1 MNKLFANT
9 SLRAQRRGTQSKKVL
24 AKTVLAKALLSLGL
38 TLALVACQQP
48 QESGIDD
55 SNALAWVDDAPI
67 TPAMVDQFLKLRG
80 QTQADADARK
90 AALRELIRLQAMVNN
105 AKSQSVDDDPAVQAE
120 LALASQRVLINHFTN
135 RFVQQRPVTDEEL
148 RQAYNTTVKRSG
160 QQQVR
165 LDSILYVDEQAAVR
179 ALLAVEEGG
188 SFEQL
193 MTEARAANVPVEN
206 LDWIDLSQIP
216 EDYAPVV
223 GEVDIGAVVP
233 VPLRDQ
239 YQGQPAWRVFRVAD
253 RKRFQPPSF
262 DEVKPGLEQQVRRQ
276 KLLEWSQRLLSKS
289 EVKMADGSEFVMDQ
303 APIDGDSTQ

>member
-1 MNKLFANT
+1 MNKPAVAT
-9 SLRAQRRGTQSKKVL
+9 APRATRRRFFNKSRL
-24 AKTVLAKALLSLGL
+24 ATTLLGAGLLLMLA
-38 TLALVACQQP
+38 ACQSQ
-48 QESGIDD
+48 QDSAIDD
-55 SNALAWVDDAPI
+55 SNALAWVDGAPI

-80 QTQADADARK
+80 QTQADADTRK
-90 AALRELIRLQAMVNN
+90 GALRELIRLQAMVNS
-105 AKSQSVDDDPAVQAE
+105 AESQGVDNDAAVQAE
-120 LALASQRVLINHFTN
+120 LMLGRQRVLINHFTN
-135 RFVQQRPVTDEEL
+135 RFVEQRPVTDEEL

-165 LDSILYVDEQAAVR
+165 LDSILYVDQQAAVR
-179 ALLAVEEGG
+179 ALVAVEEG
-188 SFEQL
+188 STFEQL
-193 MTEARAANVPVEN
+193 MTEARGANIPVEN

-216 EDYAPVV
+216 EDYTPVV
-223 GEVDIGAVVP
+223 EDAEVGAVIP

-239 YQGQPAWRVFRVAD
+239 YQGQPAWRIFRVAD

-303 APIDGDSTQ
+303 AAEDDAS

>member
-1 MNKLFANT
+1 MNKPAVAT
-9 SLRAQRRGTQSKKVL
+9 APRATRRRFFNKSRL
-24 AKTVLAKALLSLGL
+24 ATTLLGAGLLLMLA
-38 TLALVACQQP
+38 ACQSQ
-48 QESGIDD
+48 QDSGIDD
-55 SNALAWVDDAPI
+55 SNALAWVDGAPI

-80 QTQADADARK
+80 QTQADADTRK
-90 AALRELIRLQAMVNN
+90 GALRELIRLQAMVNS
-105 AKSQSVDDDPAVQAE
+105 AESQGVDNDAAVQAE
-120 LALASQRVLINHFTN
+120 LMLGRQRVLINHFTN
-135 RFVQQRPVTDEEL
+135 RFVEQRPVTDEEL

-165 LDSILYVDEQAAVR
+165 LDSILYVDQQAAVR
-179 ALLAVEEGG
+179 ALVAVEEG
-188 SFEQL
+188 STFEQL
-193 MTEARAANVPVEN
+193 MTEARGANIPVEN

-216 EDYAPVV
+216 EDYTPVV
-223 GEVDIGAVVP
+223 EDAEVGAVIP

-239 YQGQPAWRVFRVAD
+239 YQGQPAWRIFRVAD

-303 APIDGDSTQ
+303 AAEDDAS

>member
-1 MNKLFANT
+1 MPMNKPAVAT
-9 SLRAQRRGTQSKKVL
+9 APRATRRRFFNKSRL
-24 AKTVLAKALLSLGL
+24 ATTLLGAGLLLMLA
-38 TLALVACQQP
+38 ACQSQ
-48 QESGIDD
+48 QDSGIDD
-55 SNALAWVDDAPI
+55 SNALAWVDGAPI

-80 QTQADADARK
+80 QTQADADTRK
-90 AALRELIRLQAMVNN
+90 GALRELIRLQAMVNS
-105 AKSQSVDDDPAVQAE
+105 AESQGVDNDAAVQAE
-120 LALASQRVLINHFTN
+120 LMLGRQRVLINHFTN
-135 RFVQQRPVTDEEL
+135 RFVEQRPVTDEEL

-165 LDSILYVDEQAAVR
+165 LDSILYVDQQAAVR
-179 ALLAVEEGG
+179 ALVAVEEG
-188 SFEQL
+188 STFEQL
-193 MTEARAANVPVEN
+193 MTEARGANIPVEN

-216 EDYAPVV
+216 EDYTPVV
-223 GEVDIGAVVP
+223 EDAEVGAVIP

-239 YQGQPAWRVFRVAD
+239 YQGQPAWRIFRVAD

-303 APIDGDSTQ
+303 AAEDDAS